1 MNKRTVA
8 CTDEEYTKCVELLRN
23 GFMLEGHFIKP
34 NNRIATIVV
43 LEATLGLRLGDIL
56 SLRLSSFVKEGE
68 RWRLDIV
75 EQKTKKMRCFTVPI
89 AVYSFIQEYA
99 LQNNI
104 GYEVKLFDISARQV
118 QRHLNKVFT
127 KLELPLRKYG
137 SHSFRKLFCTKVY
150 TENEFDLVLTQT
162 LMQHSSPEV
171 TRRYLNISSKRIEE
185 ALNKTA
191 SHLI

>member
-1 MNKRTVA
+1 MNKRTVP